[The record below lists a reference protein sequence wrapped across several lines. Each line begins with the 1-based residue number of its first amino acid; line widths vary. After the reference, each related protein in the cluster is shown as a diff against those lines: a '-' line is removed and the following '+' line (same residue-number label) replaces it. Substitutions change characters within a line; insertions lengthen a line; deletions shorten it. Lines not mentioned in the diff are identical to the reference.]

1 MLGLAGRQAELAADQ
16 AGRLAMHL
24 EAVAIQVVALGVD
37 EAQLHPPLFR
47 LDQAEL
53 EGFGHRQ
60 EVAAV
65 VQRGAAEDRGRTA
78 VEQAGAGGQGE
89 QQHKQEEQAMHCS
102 LSFGEAGM
110 IAERGARSDCGRLA
124 CFSADGRRGRAFH
137 AL

>member
-1 MLGLAGRQAELAADQ
+1 M
-16 AGRLAMHL
+16 
-24 EAVAIQVVALGVD
+24 AIQVVALGVD

-89 QQHKQEEQAMHCS
+89 QQHKQEEQAMHCG